1 MVTLY
6 FCGTFLSLT
15 DDFELELC
23 PLALSLQRGLARVVA
38 AVPGSDAAEDQL
50 DALTVGADL
59 HVDPADMVNF
69 GITKEIQMILSR
81 LPNQIFAVRGN
92 LCSLV

>member
-23 PLALSLQRGLARVVA
+23 PLDLSLQRGLARVVA

-59 HVDPADMVNF
+59 HVDPADMGTNFDYSQVRLMDHWFMVKPVN
-69 GITKEIQMILSR
+69 S
-81 LPNQIFAVRGN
+81 N
-92 LCSLV
+92 LG